1 MYCSRIHIQRV
12 LFEKHGQDQKRF
24 AVPRV
29 LGAIRSMVGEPGKFL
44 WKVCK
49 IKATAPQVM
58 TASGS
63 GNFMYWRNLL
73 EKWETL
79 GMSSSRS
86 LKNQSTY
93 WVLSKSYLLALLDQS
108 VLFVVVEG
116 LCLSK
121 WSRFTIPFPV
131 RSLCPAFRWKAV
143 WRSEMKQSSELT
155 WLTALSWQCWDCIQY

>member
-12 LFEKHGQDQKRF
+12 LFEKHGQDQKPF

-63 GNFMYWRNLL
+63 GKFYV
-73 EKWETL
+73 
-79 GMSSSRS
+79 
-86 LKNQSTY
+86 LKKLAWKMGDPWHVIVQIFK
-93 WVLSKSYLLALLDQS
+93 KSEYLLSPQ
-108 VLFVVVEG
+108 
-116 LCLSK
+116 
-121 WSRFTIPFPV
+121 
-131 RSLCPAFRWKAV
+131 
-143 WRSEMKQSSELT
+143 
-155 WLTALSWQCWDCIQY
+155 